1 MPSFFKN
8 PIVLYSAIAVILI
21 IIAAIFL
28 YIDFFSAPQKNAEPE
43 KFIVDLSTNTGAA
56 ISQLKSSG
64 FIRNGLVFR
73 LALWLNGKYQI
84 ESGGYKVSKALNVW
98 QMARVFSQP
107 EYMKWVIIPEG
118 LRKEETA
125 DILAKTLNWT
135 DVEKEKWITVDT
147 ALNYDY
153 AEGVYFPNTYL
164 IPVDEKP
171 ADIAQRLRAKFEEKF
186 SPYSQE
192 AAKQNIKWTTILK
205 LASIIQKEAAGEK
218 DMSIISGILWNRLD
232 KNMRLEVDVTLQY
245 MKGNA
250 KIGWWPVLK
259 TKDKQTDSPYNTY
272 KYYGLPP
279 HPISN
284 PGLDAISSALNP
296 QKTNCLYYI
305 HDASRQIH
313 CSATY
318 AQHQANIEKYLQ

>member
-1 MPSFFKN
+1 MRGFSKN
-8 PIVLYSAIAVILI
+8 SIILYSAIAVFLI
-21 IIAAIFL
+21 IAGIFL
-28 YIDFFSAPQKNAEPE
+28 YINFFTASQKNAEPE
-43 KFIVDLSTNTGAA
+43 RFIVDLNANTSQV
-56 ISQLKSSG
+56 INQLKTND
-64 FIRNGLVFR
+64 FIKSEWLFKIIFR
-73 LALWLNGKYQI
+73 LKGGKII
-84 ESGGYKVSKALNVW
+84 EPGGYKISKTMDIW
-98 QMARVFSQP
+98 QIARVFTEP

-118 LRKEETA
+118 LRKEEIA
-125 DILAKTLNWT
+125 DILAKTLNWI
-135 DVEKEKWITVDT
+135 DDEKEKWITIDT

-153 AEGVYFPNTYL
+153 TEGVYFPNTYL

-171 ADIAQRLRAKFEEKF
+171 ADTAQRLRAKFEEKF
-186 SPYSQE
+186 APYSQE

-218 DMSIISGILWNRLD
+218 DMPLISGILWNRLE

-245 MKGNA
+245 IKGNSE
-250 KIGWWPVLK
+250 IGWWPAIK
-259 TKDKQTDSPYNTY
+259 TADKQIDSAYNTY

-279 HPISN
+279 HPIDN
-284 PGLDAISSALNP
+284 PGLEAISAALNP

-318 AQHQANIEKYLQ
+318 SQHKLNIEKYLQ

>member
-1 MPSFFKN
+1 MISYFKN
-8 PIVLYSAIAVILI
+8 RVVLYSAIAVVVIL
-21 IIAAIFL
+21 AGIFL
-28 YIDFFSAPQKNAEPE
+28 YINFFTSPQKNAEPE
-43 KFIVDLSTNTGAA
+43 RFIVDLNTDTAA
-56 ISQLKSSG
+56 AVSQLKSQG
-64 FIRNGLVFR
+64 FIKSE
-73 LALWLNGKYQI
+73 WLFKLIFWLKGGNKI
-84 ESGGYKVSKALNVW
+84 EPGGYKISKVMDIF
-98 QMARVFSQP
+98 QMARVFTEP
-107 EYMKWVIIPEG
+107 EYMKWVVIPEG

-135 DVEKEKWITVDT
+135 DDEKQKWITVDT
-147 ALNYDY
+147 TADYDY
-153 AEGVYFPNTYL
+153 FEGVYFPNTYL

-171 ADIAQRLRAKFEEKF
+171 ADTAKRLIAKFEEKF
-186 SPYSQE
+186 ASSSQE

-218 DMSIISGILWNRLD
+218 DMPLISGILWNRLE

-245 MKGNA
+245 IKGNA
-250 KIGWWPVLK
+250 KIGWWPALK

-279 HPISN
+279 HPIDS
-284 PGLDAISSALNP
+284 PGLDAISAALNP

-305 HDASRQIH
+305 HDGSRQIH

-318 AQHQANIEKYLQ
+318 KEHLANIEKYLK